1 MESDVETLAEL
12 KKYLETEIEKRMKE
26 VNMLK
31 KFLRVIDDLLVKKSF
46 VRASEMLKGGEVPH
60 METRKIV
67 SQKTGETLAY
77 MYIEPKRVR
86 IVISENVIVD
96 SRSAPFRSFFVGRVL
111 EPLRRKDVELKKMG
125 KISDEE
131 AFNYDIILDG
141 NIVREIILENY
152 GTGEQLRRLE
162 DKLRWTLETAMK
174 SLRAETRTEDSR
186 YSDYYQEW

>member
-1 MESDVETLAEL
+1 LESDVETLAEL

>member
-31 KFLRVIDDLLVKKSF
+31 KFLRVIDNLLVKKSF

>member
-1 MESDVETLAEL
+1 LESDVETLAEL

-31 KFLRVIDDLLVKKSF
+31 KFLRVIDNLLVKKSF